1 MSSGQWDLQALE
13 AIEREASEIFDVLDV
28 PERLRSPANK
38 QQKQQNNCAGSKK
51 MPPCRSFCGGG
62 SDQHHHGSGA
72 SSPIASAA
80 SATAATDENMDFE
93 LQDHIKHCSCSC
105 NHMGYGNYMDYQVG
119 GWWSTRRAV
128 PLIKSRLWKGQEMK
142 KKQKEKDIL
151 VVTSFYCFPSHLW
164 PPKSKK
170 GLLYF
175 TSQPTLR

>member
-105 NHMGYGNYMDYQVG
+105 NHMGYGNYMDYQV
-119 GWWSTRRAV
+119 RR
-128 PLIKSRLWKGQEMK
+128 QEDGEVRDV
-142 KKQKEKDIL
+142 QFL
-151 VVTSFYCFPSHLW
+151 
-164 PPKSKK
+164 
-170 GLLYF
+170 
-175 TSQPTLR
+175 